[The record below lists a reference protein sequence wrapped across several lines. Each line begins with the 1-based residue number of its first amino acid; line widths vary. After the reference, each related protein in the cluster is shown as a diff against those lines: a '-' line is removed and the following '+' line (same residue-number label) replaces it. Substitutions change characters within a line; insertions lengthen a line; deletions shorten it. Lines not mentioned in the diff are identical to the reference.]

1 MAVAALLPC
10 FWIYWEVGKHLL
22 GTAGPDNPYQSWID
36 IYADEAFADGV
47 RKAIAISD
55 QIADA
60 ASAPVRDRISAHSGA
75 RLSSSGCS
83 GTARIG
89 WSAGRSDRSASVGY
103 PTVGSGH
110 LCLTVNRFCS
120 AARSAGAR
128 AGIDVPY

>member
-60 ASAPVRDRISAHSGA
+60 ASAPVRDRIRRIRARGSARVDVLGQ
-75 RLSSSGCS
+75 R
-83 GTARIG
+83 
-89 WSAGRSDRSASVGY
+89 V
-103 PTVGSGH
+103 
-110 LCLTVNRFCS
+110 
-120 AARSAGAR
+120 SAGAL
-128 AGIDVPY
+128 AGLIEAHPSGIRPSVLDTFA